1 MTEFYVEHD
10 DKNEDK
16 KEASEKEPKQYR
28 GDVVIAKIGK
38 LLAQTAPE
46 DLAAVKSYALN
57 RWFAAH

>member
-1 MTEFYVEHD
+1 MTELNQE
-10 DKNEDK
+10 NE
-16 KEASEKEPKQYR
+16 AGSEPKTEAPHEAKVFR

-46 DLAAVKSYALN
+46 DLAAVKSYAFN

>member
-1 MTEFYVEHD
+1 MSELNAEHEEKTETKSGE
-10 DKNEDK
+10 
-16 KEASEKEPKQYR
+16 EKEPRQYR

>member
-1 MTEFYVEHD
+1 MTELHAEHEAKVET
-10 DKNEDK
+10 KSGE
-16 KEASEKEPKQYR
+16 EKEPRLYR